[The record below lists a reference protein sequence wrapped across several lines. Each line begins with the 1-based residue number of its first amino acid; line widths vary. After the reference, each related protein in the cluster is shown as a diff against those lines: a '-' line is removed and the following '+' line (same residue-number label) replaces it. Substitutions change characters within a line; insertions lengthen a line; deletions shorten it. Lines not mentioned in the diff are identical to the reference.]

1 MNFVVFKV
9 TLDTGVR
16 LEHHLGQVSRM
27 KKVIWG
33 IDGGN
38 FVQISRSYIEGVHIL
53 GQNIFSGVIFG
64 GVEIEEGYF

>member
-1 MNFVVFKV
+1 
-9 TLDTGVR
+9 
-16 LEHHLGQVSRM
+16 M

-53 GQNIFSGVIFG
+53 GQNTFSGVIVG
-64 GVEIEEGYF
+64 GVEIEEVYL